1 MTTSQTSDLFDEILD
16 GRPIPREKLAYF
28 RARLRLQFHELIV
41 RRFLQNE
48 NFTKAELARRI
59 GRAPE
64 VINRLLAEPGNHTLN
79 TLSDLMIG
87 MGRVFSDIEGAD
99 DTVGNMLSSGR
110 ETTPTGGSG
119 VQEKTHPTRQP
130 TRGRE
135 RLEMMTSPASDQTAR
150 STARKAGIASKGG
163 GVR

>member
-41 RRFLQNE
+41 RRFLQKE

-64 VINRLLAEPGNHTLN
+64 VINRLLAEPGNYTLN

-87 MGRVFSDIEGAD
+87 MGRVFADIEGFD
-99 DTVGNMLSSGR
+99 DSVGNMLASGHQ
-110 ETTPTGGSG
+110 TAPTEVSG

-130 TRGRE
+130 SERRE
-135 RLEMMTSPASDQTAR
+135 RLVEMMVSPASDQTAGR
-150 STARKAGIASKGG
+150 TAGKAGIALKR
-163 GVR
+163 VH